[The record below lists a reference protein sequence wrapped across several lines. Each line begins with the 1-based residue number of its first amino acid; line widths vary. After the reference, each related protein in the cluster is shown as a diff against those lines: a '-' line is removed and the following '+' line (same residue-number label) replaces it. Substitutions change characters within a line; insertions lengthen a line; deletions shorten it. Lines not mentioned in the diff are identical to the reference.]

1 MVIFVIKKGD
11 YITRNSYGNDTVFL
25 VLNIRGDTVYL
36 KGVYARLYADSPL
49 DDCVS
54 VDKSTV
60 EDDFRPSNFIDE
72 VKSEDRSGF
81 FYLPARIL
89 HLDGDS
95 EYLKRCMDYY
105 KQNKV
110 FAIGRKID
118 EDTVSD
124 DIISYLKD
132 AKPDI
137 VIITGHDAYMKK
149 KGDKKDL
156 RNYKNSLNFVKAVK
170 NARKYESSHE
180 KLIIIAGACQSNYEE
195 LIKAGANFASSP
207 KRVNIHALDPAIIA
221 CNVALT
227 EKSKEINLIEL
238 LEKTKNGEMG
248 MGGII
253 CNGMMY
259 VGYPR

>member
-36 KGVYARLYADSPL
+36 KGVYARLYADSPI

-72 VKSEDRSGF
+72 VKSDDRSNF

-118 EDTVSD
+118 EETVSD
-124 DIISYLKD
+124 DIIS
-132 AKPDI
+132 
-137 VIITGHDAYMKK
+137 
-149 KGDKKDL
+149 
-156 RNYKNSLNFVKAVK
+156 
-170 NARKYESSHE
+170 
-180 KLIIIAGACQSNYEE
+180 
-195 LIKAGANFASSP
+195 
-207 KRVNIHALDPAIIA
+207 
-221 CNVALT
+221 
-227 EKSKEINLIEL
+227 
-238 LEKTKNGEMG
+238 
-248 MGGII
+248 
-253 CNGMMY
+253 
-259 VGYPR
+259 